1 MVNTLLGP
9 FRKILRVV
17 KFLNDPGHYYSRVED
32 LKRNGMKIGN
42 NVQILHGTIL
52 DSSRPFLIEI
62 GSNVTF
68 APCCHVLTH
77 DASMEMFLEK
87 TRIGKVII
95 HDNCF
100 IGAGSII
107 LPGVSI
113 GPNAVVGAGSVV
125 SRNVPADS
133 VAAGNPA
140 RVISRI
146 EEFLERHRD
155 AAQVH
160 PHYPYPEY
168 HGKWISPQN
177 AMKMAG
183 ELENTH
189 GYSVGA
195 KQRH

>member
-1 MVNTLLGP
+1 MIKQLLGP
-9 FRKILRVV
+9 FRKILRIA
-17 KFLNDPGHYYSRVED
+17 KFLNDPGHYYSNVEN

-62 GSNVTF
+62 GNNVTF
-68 APCCHVLTH
+68 APRCHILTH
-77 DASMEMFLEK
+77 DASMELFLKK
-87 TRIGKVII
+87 TRIGKVKIF
-95 HDNCF
+95 DNCF
-100 IGAGSII
+100 IGAGTII

-113 GPNAVVGAGSVV
+113 GPNSIVGAGSVV
-125 SRNVPADS
+125 SRDVPANS
-133 VAAGNPA
+133 VAVGNP
-140 RVISRI
+140 VHVVSRI
-146 EEFLERHRD
+146 DEFLERHRD
-155 AAQVH
+155 ADQAH

-177 AMKMAG
+177 AMKMAD
-183 ELENTH
+183 ELDGTH